1 MSDDVAAGVP
11 GGYSAPAPPSDP
23 VPSMDNT
30 TDRTIP
36 RSETRR
42 LVAGRGRFTGD
53 LTAPRML
60 HAAFLRSPVAHGRIA
75 ALDVSAARA
84 LPGVAA
90 VLTADDL
97 RPVCRPMVT
106 RSATV
111 AEHRPPPQPALADG
125 SVHYQGQP
133 VALAVAD
140 GLDRA
145 RDAAEA
151 VRLEID
157 ALPPASD
164 YADPAVRSRKAHPET
179 DSNVMLRRTFGDSTG
194 ATSTARRRFVFER
207 QTGVPLEGRAVL
219 ADYDPSEG
227 SLTVFQSGQV
237 PHQMQDVWAGLL
249 GLPLH
254 RMRVVCPDVGGAFG
268 IKLHAYADELA
279 VVAASRLLGRP
290 VKWAADRLESFLS
303 DVHAREFVIEA
314 GLETGEDGALLAID
328 AEMENGAGAY
338 SVHPRASAGEAS
350 LTAAVIGAAYSAGRV
365 RVAAEARAQNKT
377 PTGAYRGVGQPVAMA
392 VTEVLIDDAAH
403 RLGLD
408 PLDLRRRNYPTDGA
422 PFASTGGV
430 RADALSLHACLDRL
444 EALMDYPA
452 LRAAQAAARKAGRIE
467 GIGVAT
473 LIELTAPGAAIYGAQ
488 EIDVTAEDTATV
500 AMLPSGAVRVQVGC
514 TDQGQGTLTGV
525 GQLVGERLGLPP
537 ADVAVTAGDSAGPV
551 GGGAW
556 ASRGLAIG
564 GTAAWRAADA
574 VAVRLLE
581 IAATLLQEDTANL
594 RLAGGHVIDGSGAA
608 RLPVAEIA
616 KIAHYRQHLLPP
628 ELSTDLSASRSFV
641 PKTAPFYAANGIHA
655 CHLAI
660 DPETGAIDLLNHWV
674 AEDCG
679 RVINPALVDGQ
690 IIGGVVQGLGAALM
704 ERCVYDGDG
713 NLLTGSLM
721 DYALPRADWI
731 PPIHIDHIE
740 TLQPGSETGVKGAG
754 EAGIIGAIAA
764 VWCAVNDA
772 LRPLG
777 KQATIQP
784 FTPERML
791 GALRGGEMK

>member
-1 MSDDVAAGVP
+1 MADS
-11 GGYSAPAPPSDP
+11 
-23 VPSMDNT
+23 
-30 TDRTIP
+30 TDRSTP
-36 RSETRR
+36 RRESRR
-42 LVAGRGRFTGD
+42 LVAGRGRFTAD
-53 LTAPRML
+53 LTAPRLL
-60 HAAFLRSPVAHGRIA
+60 HAAFLRSPAAHGRIV
-75 ALDVSAARA
+75 ALDASAARA
-84 LPGVAA
+84 MSGVAA
-90 VLTADDL
+90 VLTADEL
-97 RPVCRPMVT
+97 RPVCKPMVT

-111 AEHRPPPQPALADG
+111 PEHRPPHQPALADG

-133 VALAVAD
+133 VALAVA
-140 GLDRA
+140 GSFDRA
-145 RDAAEA
+145 RDAVEA
-151 VRLEID
+151 VLLEIED
-157 ALPPASD
+157 LPPAAD
-164 YADPAVRSRKAHPET
+164 YADPTLRDRKAHAAM
-179 DSNVMLRRTFGDSTG
+179 DSNIMLRRTFGSSAG
-194 ATSTARRRFVFER
+194 APLAARRRFVFER

-219 ADYDPSEG
+219 ADYDPAEG

-237 PHQMQDVWAGLL
+237 PHQMQDVWADLL

-254 RMRVVCPDVGGAFG
+254 RVRVVCPDVGGAFG

-303 DVHAREFVIEA
+303 DVHAREFSIEA
-314 GLETGEDGALLAID
+314 GLEADEDGRSLAFD

-338 SVHPRASAGEAS
+338 SVHPRGSAGEAA
-350 LTAAVIGAAYSAGRV
+350 LTATLTGAAYSAERV
-365 RVAAEARAQNKT
+365 RVAAVARAQNKA

-408 PLDLRRRNYPTDGA
+408 PLELRRRNYPADGA
-422 PFASTGGV
+422 PFASAGGI

-444 EALMDYPA
+444 EASMDYPA
-452 LRAAQAAARKAGRIE
+452 LRAAQAAARSDGRIE

-473 LIELTAPGAAIYGAQ
+473 LIELTAPGAAVYGAQ
-488 EIDVTAEDTATV
+488 EVDVTAEDTATV
-500 AMLPSGAVRVQVGC
+500 AVLPNGAVRVQVGC

-525 GQLVGERLGLPP
+525 ARMVADRLGLAPEE
-537 ADVAVTAGDSAGPV
+537 VAVTAGDSDGPI

-564 GTAAWRAADA
+564 GTAAWQAADA
-574 VAVRLLE
+574 VAGRLQE
-581 IAATLLQEDTANL
+581 IAATLLQEDAANL
-594 RLAGGHVIDGSGAA
+594 SLVGGHVVDRSGTL

-641 PKTAPFYAANGIHA
+641 PKTAPFYAANGIQA
-655 CHLAI
+655 CHLAL

-674 AEDCG
+674 VEDCG
-679 RVINPALVDGQ
+679 RVVNPALVDGQ
-690 IIGGVVQGLGAALM
+690 IYGGVVQGLGAALL

-713 NLLTGSLM
+713 NLLTGSPM
-721 DYALPRADWI
+721 DYALPRADWV
-731 PPIHIDHIE
+731 PPIHIAHIE
-740 TLQPGSETGVKGAG
+740 TPQPGTETGVKGAG
-754 EAGIIGAIAA
+754 EAGIIGAVAA

-777 KQATIQP
+777 AQATMQP

-791 GALRGGEMK
+791 GALRGDGNA

>member
-1 MSDDVAAGVP
+1 MAG
-11 GGYSAPAPPSDP
+11 D
-23 VPSMDNT
+23 
-30 TDRTIP
+30 TDRSIP
-36 RSETRR
+36 RSEARR
-42 LVAGRGRFTGD
+42 LVAGRGRFTAD

-60 HAAFLRSPVAHGRIA
+60 HAAFLRSPAAHGRIV

-90 VLTADDL
+90 VLTAADL
-97 RPVCRPMVT
+97 RPVCKPMVT
-106 RSATV
+106 RTATV
-111 AEHRPPPQPALADG
+111 PEHRPPPQPALADG

-133 VALAVAD
+133 VVLAVAAS
-140 GLDRA
+140 LDCA

-151 VRLEID
+151 VRLEI
-157 ALPPASD
+157 AELPPVND
-164 YADPAVRSRKAHPET
+164 YADPEVRDRRAHAET
-179 DSNVMLRRTFGDSTG
+179 DSNIMLRRTFGSPDGPSP
-194 ATSTARRRFVFER
+194 TARRRFVFER
-207 QTGVPLEGRAVL
+207 QTGVPLESRAVL
-219 ADYDPSEG
+219 ADYEPAEG

-237 PHQMQDVWAGLL
+237 PHQMQDVWADLL

-254 RMRVVCPDVGGAFG
+254 RVRVVCPDVGGAFG

-290 VKWAADRLESFLS
+290 VKWTADRLESFLS
-303 DVHAREFVIEA
+303 DVHAREF
-314 GLETGEDGALLAID
+314 AID
-328 AEMENGAGAY
+328 AGLATGTDGSLEAFQAEMAMGAGAY
-338 SVHPRASAGEAS
+338 SIYPRSSAGDAALAS
-350 LTAAVIGAAYSAGRV
+350 SLIGGAYAAGRV
-365 RVAAEARAQNKT
+365 GVAAQVLAQNKA

-408 PLDLRRRNYPTDGA
+408 PLELRRRTYPADGV
-422 PFASTGGV
+422 PFTGAGGV

-452 LRAAQAAARKAGRIE
+452 LRAARAAARTAGRIE

-473 LIELTAPGAAIYGAQ
+473 LVELTAPGAGIYGAQ

-500 AMLPSGAVRVQVGC
+500 ALLPSGAVRVQVGC

-525 GQLVGERLGLPP
+525 GQLVAERLGLRPG
-537 ADVAVTAGDSAGPV
+537 DVAVAAGDSAGPV

-556 ASRGLAIG
+556 ASRGLSIG

-574 VAVRLLE
+574 VARRLLD
-581 IAATLLQEDTANL
+581 IAATLLQEDSGNL
-594 RLAGGHVIDGSGAA
+594 TLAGGHVMDRRGKA
-608 RLPVAEIA
+608 RLPVAEVA

-628 ELSTDLSASRSFV
+628 EVSTDLSASRSFL
-641 PKTAPFYAANGIHA
+641 PRSAPYYAANGVQA

-674 AEDCG
+674 VEDCG
-679 RVINPALVDGQ
+679 RVVNPALVDGQ
-690 IIGGVVQGLGAALM
+690 IVGGVVQGLGAALM

-721 DYALPRADWI
+721 DYALPRAGWV
-731 PPIHIDHIE
+731 PPIHIAHVE
-740 TLQPGSETGVKGAG
+740 TPQPGTGTGVKGAG

-777 KQATIQP
+777 AQATVQP

-791 GALRGGEMK
+791 RALRGE

>member
-1 MSDDVAAGVP
+1 MADDVAAGAP
-11 GGYSAPAPPSDP
+11 GGYSAAAPPSDP

-60 HAAFLRSPVAHGRIA
+60 HTAFLRSPVAHGRIA
-75 ALDVSAARA
+75 ALDTAAARA

-97 RPVCRPMVT
+97 RPVCKPMVT

-111 AEHRPPPQPALADG
+111 PEHRPPPQPALADR

-140 GLDRA
+140 SLDRA
-145 RDAAEA
+145 RDAVEA

-164 YADPAVRSRKAHPET
+164 YADPAVRSRRAHPET
-179 DSNVMLRRTFGDSTG
+179 DSNVMLRRTFGGSTG
-194 ATSTARRRFVFER
+194 TTSAARRRFVFER

-254 RMRVVCPDVGGAFG
+254 RVRVVCPDVGGAFG

-303 DVHAREFVIEA
+303 DVHAREFVIKA

-338 SVHPRASAGEAS
+338 SAHPRASAGEAS

-408 PLDLRRRNYPTDGA
+408 PLDIRRRNYPADGA
-422 PFASTGGV
+422 PFASAGGV

-452 LRAAQAAARKAGRIE
+452 LRAAQAAARSTGRIE

-525 GQLVGERLGLPP
+525 GQLVADRLGLPP

-581 IAATLLQEDTANL
+581 IAATLLQEDAAKL
-594 RLAGGHVIDGSGAA
+594 RLAGGHVIDGSGAE

-628 ELSTDLSASRSFV
+628 ELSTDLTASRSFV
-641 PKTAPFYAANGIHA
+641 LKTAPFYAANGIQA

-674 AEDCG
+674 VEDCG
-679 RVINPALVDGQ
+679 RAVNPALVDGQ
-690 IIGGVVQGLGAALM
+690 IIGGVVQGLGAVLM

-740 TLQPGSETGVKGAG
+740 SPQPGSETGVKGAG

-777 KQATIQP
+777 KQATVQP

-791 GALRGGEMK
+791 GVLRGGKKT

>member
-1 MSDDVAAGVP
+1 MADIAP
-11 GGYSAPAPPSDP
+11 GGYSAAAPPPDP
-23 VPSMDNT
+23 ASSMGDT
-30 TDRTIP
+30 TDRTLP
-36 RSETRR
+36 RTETRR

-53 LTAPRML
+53 LAAPRLL
-60 HAAFLRSPVAHGRIA
+60 HAVFLRSPVAHGRIV
-75 ALDVSAARA
+75 ALDGSAARA

-90 VLTADDL
+90 VLTAGDL
-97 RPVCRPMVT
+97 RPVCKAMIT

-111 AEHRPPPQPALADG
+111 PEHRPPPQPALADG
-125 SVHYQGQP
+125 SVHYQGEP

-140 GLDRA
+140 SPDRA

-151 VRLEID
+151 IRLEIEE
-157 ALPPASD
+157 LPPASD
-164 YADPAVRSRKAHPET
+164 YADPAVRDRKAHPAS
-179 DSNVMLRRTFGDSTG
+179 DSNLMLQRSFGEAG
-194 ATSTARRRFVFER
+194 PAPAARRRFVFER

-219 ADYDPSEG
+219 ADYDPAAG

-237 PHQMQDVWAGLL
+237 PHQMQQVWADLL

-254 RMRVVCPDVGGAFG
+254 RVRVVCPDVGGAFG

-290 VKWAADRLESFLS
+290 VKWAADRLESFPS
-303 DVHAREFVIEA
+303 DVHAREFTIDA
-314 GLETGEDGALLAID
+314 GLETGRDGRVVAFD
-328 AEMENGAGAY
+328 ATMENGAGAY
-338 SVHPRASAGEAS
+338 SVHPRGSAGEAS
-350 LTAAVIGAAYSAGRV
+350 LTAALIGAACTAERAH
-365 RVAAEARAQNKT
+365 VAAAVRAQNKA

-392 VTEVLIDDAAH
+392 VSEVLIDDTAW

-408 PLDLRRRNYPTDGA
+408 PLEVRRRNYPADGSGFTSA
-422 PFASTGGV
+422 GGV
-430 RADALSLHACLDRL
+430 RADALSFHACLDRL

-452 LRAAQAAARKAGRIE
+452 LRAAQAAARKAGGIE

-473 LIELTAPGAAIYGAQ
+473 LVELTAPGAGVYGAQ
-488 EIDVTAEDTATV
+488 EIDATAEDTATV

-525 GQLVGERLGLPP
+525 GQLVAERLGLAPE
-537 ADVAVTAGDSAGPV
+537 DVAVAAGDSDGPV

-556 ASRGLAIG
+556 ASRGLSIG

-574 VAVRLLE
+574 VAGRLLE
-581 IAATLLQEDTANL
+581 IAGTLLQEEAANL
-594 RLAGGHVIDGSGAA
+594 TLAGGEVCDRTGAA
-608 RLPVAEIA
+608 RLTVAEIA

-628 ELSTDLSASRSFV
+628 EISTDLNATRSFV
-641 PKTAPFYAANGIHA
+641 PRTAPFYAANGIQA
-655 CHLAI
+655 CHLAV
-660 DPETGAIDLLNHWV
+660 DPETGAIDLLRHWV
-674 AEDCG
+674 VEDCG
-679 RVINPALVDGQ
+679 RVVNPALVDGQ

-721 DYALPRADWI
+721 DYALPRADWA
-731 PPIHIDHIE
+731 PPILIDHVE
-740 TLQPGSETGVKGAG
+740 TPQPGTETGVKGAG
-754 EAGIIGAIAA
+754 EAGVVGAIAA

-772 LRPLG
+772 LRPFG
-777 KQATIQP
+777 AQATVQP

-791 GALRGGEMK
+791 RALRGGTAV